1 MSPRGSRQEVSGG
14 NAENTAP
21 SPGDRTSGKYHLRMS
36 PELHASVAAAAAAE
50 GTSLNQWIASTIGA
64 SLP

>member
-1 MSPRGSRQEVSGG
+1 MDPRDYLTPEILGVEPRRSY
-14 NAENTAP
+14 
-21 SPGDRTSGKYHLRMS
+21 SGKYHLRMS